1 MTGRVEVTTARLRL
15 EPMGPGPAEELWR
28 ATEASLLELRPWM
41 FWAGEAGRG
50 STRAFTEGA
59 VEEWEAGVGYHF
71 AIRDGD
77 GIAGAMGIEVPVR
90 RLGELGYWVAS
101 SRAGRGYATEAG
113 SAVVAF
119 GFDESQ
125 RVAEKLGFRREGMLR
140 GGCPLGRR
148 GVRRLPVRAP
158 GFRPELTWYPR
169 AAWTTSERPSTSTS
183 HGSGTTSS
191 G

>member
-1 MTGRVEVTTARLRL
+1 MTARVEVTTARLRL
-15 EPMGPGPAEELWR
+15 EPIGPGHTEELWR
-28 ATEASLLELRPWM
+28 ATEASLPELRRWM
-41 FWAGEAGRG
+41 FWAGEAAPG

-59 VEEWEAGVGYHF
+59 VEEWEEGVGYHF

-77 GIAGAMGIEVPVR
+77 GIAGAMGIEVPVPVR

-119 GFDESQ
+119 GFEELRLYRLELRAGVENLASQ

-140 GGCPLGRR
+140 GGCPL
-148 GVRRLPVRAP
+148 
-158 GFRPELTWYPR
+158 PEGAYDGYLYGLL
-169 AAWTTSERPSTSTS
+169 ASDLS
-183 HGSGTTSS
+183 
-191 G
+191 